1 MSLDLVITL
10 PTGQQETL
18 PMIVRLITER
28 KLQLRMGEDMKTRP
42 NGFSAQDD
50 KNQVILEKQ

>member
-1 MSLDLVITL
+1 
-10 PTGQQETL
+10 
-18 PMIVRLITER
+18 MIVRLITER